1 MDETFDFV
9 IVGSGGGSMCAGL
22 VLRQAGKSVL
32 ILEKTNLLGGSTAK
46 AGGVMW
52 IPNNRF
58 MKRDGVTDSF
68 EQAARYLDAVVGDSG
83 DTPGATRERR
93 HAYLREAPE
102 MLDFLISKGIQFN
115 RAPYW
120 PDYYTNAPG
129 ASEKG
134 RTVLADLFDI
144 NELGE
149 WKDKLR
155 PNKFTLP
162 TPIVN
167 AMSLPLIKVSW
178 KAKLAALK
186 VVWTG
191 LAGKLTGKHWVTA
204 GAALQ
209 ARMLQAALREGVDL
223 RSHAPVS
230 EVLIDDGRC
239 IGVVTQKDGK
249 PWRIGARLGV
259 LLNAGGF
266 AHNQEMRDQYIP
278 HTRKEWSHAAPGD
291 TGDMH
296 REMIRIGAW
305 MAQMN
310 EFVGNQM
317 ALPPTDPDPA
327 GMQMQLAK
335 PHAFLVDQSG
345 VRYMNEGGSYM
356 LFCQGQLERHK
367 TVLAVPSWMIM
378 DSQFMRR
385 YMLCETM
392 PGSKKPKLWF
402 DKGFLRQADTL
413 EGLATACNL
422 PADALVATTEKF
434 NRFARA
440 GKDEEFGR
448 GDSAYD
454 RFLGEL
460 HPSAQRCAGHGRG
473 RAVLCGGDRARR
485 CRHLWR
491 RGLRCQRA
499 GDEAGRFG
507 NRGTLCN
514 RHHHRRGHGPRLS
527 RRGLFDRTKLHLGLR
542 RRQARGGAGQSGG
555 VRGFG
560 GCPFPPARP
569 DHVRGFAAGVMA
581 PAGHA
586 PEVGR
591 FVPPRCVAQ
600 VAPDR
605 DPFVEHRPQ

>member
-1 MDETFDFV
+1 MTGFDETHDFV
-9 IVGSGGGSMCAGL
+9 VVGSGGGSMCAGL
-22 VLRQAGKSVL
+22 VLRKAGKSVL
-32 ILEKTNLLGGSTAK
+32 VLEKTDLLGGSTAR

-58 MKRDGVTDSF
+58 MKRDGVDDSF
-68 EQAARYLDAVVGDSG
+68 EKAATYLDHVVGDHD
-83 DTPGATRERR
+83 DTPGATRVRR

-102 MLDFLISKGIQFN
+102 MLEFLIGQGIQFN

-120 PDYYTNAPG
+120 PDYYTLAPG
-129 ASEKG
+129 ASAPG

-144 NELGE
+144 NQLGQ

-162 TPIVN
+162 APIVQ

-178 KAKLAALK
+178 KSKIEALK
-186 VVWTG
+186 VVWKGIT
-191 LAGKLTGKHWVTA
+191 GKLTGKHWVTA

-209 ARMLQAALREGVDL
+209 ARMLQAAVREGVDL
-223 RSHAPVS
+223 RTGAAVR
-230 EVLIDDGRC
+230 EILVEDGRC
-239 IGVVTQKDGK
+239 IGLVAEQDGK
-249 PWRIGARLGV
+249 AIRIGARLGV

-266 AHNQEMRDQYIP
+266 AHNQEMRDEYIP

-296 REMIRIGAW
+296 REMKRLGAW

-317 ALPPTDPDPA
+317 ALPPTDSDPA
-327 GMQMQLAK
+327 GMQTQLAK

-367 TVLAVPSWMIM
+367 TVPAVPSWMIF

-392 PGSKKPKLWF
+392 PGSKKPQLWF
-402 DKGFLRQADTL
+402 DKGFLRQGATI
-413 EGLATACNL
+413 EELAAACAL
-422 PADALVATTEKF
+422 PADALKATTEKF
-434 NRFARA
+434 NSFARA

-454 RFLGEL
+454 KFLG
-460 HPSAQRCAGHGRG
+460 
-473 RAVLCGGDRARR
+473 DY
-485 CRHLWR
+485 
-491 RGLRCQRA
+491 
-499 GDEAGRFG
+499 
-507 NRGTLCN
+507 T
-514 RHHHRRGHGPRLS
+514 HGPN
-527 RRGLFDRTKLHLGLR
+527 DTLGTVEEGPFF
-542 RRQARGGAGQSGG
+542 AVEIVPGDVGTYGG
-555 VRGFG
+555 VV
-560 GCPFPPARP
+560 CDANARVMKP
-569 DHVRGFAAGVMA
+569 DGSVIEGLYATGTTTAGVMGRA
-581 PAGHA
+581 YPGAGCSIGPSFTWGFVAAKHA
-586 PEVGR
+586 AGLGNSGV
-591 FVPPRCVAQ
+591 
-600 VAPDR
+600 
-605 DPFVEHRPQ
+605 